1 MQLETLFQAANYSVI
16 PFWLLL
22 IVAPRWRASLR
33 APVEDSA

>member
-1 MQLETLFQAANYSVI
+1 MPLDTLFKAANYVVI